1 MKGGLYMDGA
11 KIIKQLMIE
20 RDININQLAD
30 ALGIQPQSA
39 RNKLSRNS
47 FTLSEFEKC
56 VDALNAE
63 LGVRTKDT
71 NKIYK

>member
-1 MKGGLYMDGA
+1 MDGS
-11 KIIKQLMIE
+11 KVIKQLMIE

-56 VDALNAE
+56 VATLNAE
-63 LGVRTKDT
+63 LEVRTKDT

>member
-1 MKGGLYMDGA
+1 MNGS

-20 RDININQLAD
+20 RDFNINQLAD

-56 VDALNAE
+56 VATLNAE
-63 LGVRTKDT
+63 LEVRTKDT

>member
-1 MKGGLYMDGA
+1 MDGS
-11 KIIKQLMIE
+11 KVIKQLMIE
-20 RDININQLAD
+20 RDLNITQLAN

-56 VDALNAE
+56 ITALNAE
-63 LGVRTKDT
+63 LEVRTKDT
-71 NKIYK
+71 SKIYK

>member
-1 MKGGLYMDGA
+1 MDGT

-20 RDININQLAD
+20 RDMNLNQLAE
-30 ALGIQPQSA
+30 ALDIKPQSA
-39 RNKLSRNS
+39 RNKLNRNT

-56 VDALNAE
+56 LAVLGAE
-63 LGVRTKDT
+63 LEVRTTDT

>member
-1 MKGGLYMDGA
+1 MDGT

-20 RDININQLAD
+20 RDMNLNQLAE
-30 ALGIQPQSA
+30 ALDIKPQSA
-39 RNKLSRNS
+39 RNKLNRNT

-56 VDALNAE
+56 LTVLDAE
-63 LGVRTKDT
+63 LEVRTIGT

>member
-1 MKGGLYMDGA
+1 MDGA
-11 KIIKQLMIE
+11 KVIKQLMIE
-20 RDININQLAD
+20 RDYNINQLAD

-56 VDALNAE
+56 LAALGAE
-63 LGVRTKDT
+63 LEVRTNDT

>member
-1 MKGGLYMDGA
+1 MKGSLYMNGS

-20 RDININQLAD
+20 RDFNINQLAD

-56 VDALNAE
+56 VATLNAE
-63 LGVRTKDT
+63 LEVRTKDT

>member
-1 MKGGLYMDGA
+1 MDGA

-63 LGVRTKDT
+63 LEVRTKDT
-71 NKIYK
+71 NKIYKW

>member
-1 MKGGLYMDGA
+1 MDGT

-20 RDININQLAD
+20 RDMNLNQLAE
-30 ALGIQPQSA
+30 ALDIKPQST
-39 RNKLSRNS
+39 RNKLNRNT

-56 VDALNAE
+56 LAVLGAE
-63 LGVRTKDT
+63 LEVRTTDT